1 MNAPLW
7 PVHRRH
13 ATDDAQ
19 PDGALTQRHVWE
31 GRFGA
36 MVIEVVDGV
45 AYVNGDRVDP
55 MPRPPARPDVPPSE
69 GEAR

>member
-7 PVHRRH
+7 PVHRRQPTDEPS
-13 ATDDAQ
+13 ATAGG
-19 PDGALTQRHVWE
+19 PPQRHVWE

-45 AYVNGDRVDP
+45 AYVNGDRVEP
-55 MPRPPARPDVPPSE
+55 MPPPSRTESPTPE
-69 GEAR
+69 GDGR